1 MPARLDD
8 DQSTIDRTPARRK
21 NMPTHFH
28 AIVWIDHSQAKVFHI
43 GLTGEDEV
51 ILHPH
56 MPTRH
61 LHHKANSIGS
71 GHAGFDKEFLAQVM
85 NAVSDAGEI
94 LIIGPSG
101 AKTELAKFIREKH
114 SDIGGRIVAVQAG
127 DHPTDREI
135 VAYAKKFFKIG
146 PARVTP
152 RAGGSS

>member
-1 MPARLDD
+1 MP
-8 DQSTIDRTPARRK
+8 S
-21 NMPTHFH
+21 HFH

-43 GLTGEDEV
+43 GLSGEDEAV
-51 ILHPH
+51 LHPH

-71 GHAGFDKEFLAQVM
+71 GHVGFDKEFLAQVM

-94 LIIGPSG
+94 LIIGPAG

-114 SDIGGRIVAVQAG
+114 PDIGNRIVAVQAA
-127 DHPTDREI
+127 DHPSDREI
-135 VAYAKKFFKIG
+135 AAYAKQFFRMA

-152 RAGGSS
+152 ARGAS

>member
-1 MPARLDD
+1 MP
-8 DQSTIDRTPARRK
+8 S
-21 NMPTHFH
+21 HFH

-43 GLTGEDEV
+43 GLSGEDEAV
-51 ILHPH
+51 LHPH

-71 GHAGFDKEFLAQVM
+71 GHVGFDKVFLAQVM

-94 LIIGPSG
+94 LIIGPAG

-114 SDIGGRIVAVQAG
+114 PDIGNRIVAVQAA
-127 DHPTDREI
+127 DHPSDREI
-135 VAYAKKFFKIG
+135 AAYAKQFFRMA

-152 RAGGSS
+152 ARGAS